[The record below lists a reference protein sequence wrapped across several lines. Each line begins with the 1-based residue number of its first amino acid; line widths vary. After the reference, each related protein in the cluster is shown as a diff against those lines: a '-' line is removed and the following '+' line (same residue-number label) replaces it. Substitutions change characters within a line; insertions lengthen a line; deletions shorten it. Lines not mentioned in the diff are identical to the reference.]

1 MGYSVFPAATAAS
14 GMANPTIQQ
23 TFNATFNTA
32 TVPAG
37 IGNVKAILVSGGQ
50 GGQGTNRYNG
60 NAGGAGRK
68 GGVLF
73 GETAFTPVGV
83 VGGGGGGSG
92 YTNDEYVGPSAGS
105 IGGTTTY
112 GTLEVTGNGTRVM
125 DNITFSGFTGNPGNA
140 GNGGSGGYNGSSG
153 GNGGGG
159 SITLMY

>member
-1 MGYSVFPAATAAS
+1 MGYSVFPSASS

-23 TFNATFNTA
+23 TFNSSFNTA

-37 IGNVKAILVSGGQ
+37 IGTLKAILVSGGQ
-50 GGQGTNRYNG
+50 GGRGTNRYNG
-60 NAGGAGRK
+60 EGGNVGRK
-68 GGVLF
+68 GAVMF

-92 YTNDEYVGPSAGS
+92 TTNDEYESPSDGS

-112 GTLEVTGNGTRVM
+112 GTLQITGNGARAT
-125 DNITFSGFTGNPGNA
+125 DNITFSGFTGNPGNS
-140 GNGGSGGYNGSSG
+140 GTGGSGGYNGSAG

-159 SITLMY
+159 SITLLY